1 MAGGGETELARAGA
15 IEVVLPTVPHLLAR
29 VREAVAGW
37 AVAPRIVVEPA
48 EKWAAFRSARAA
60 LAASGTVTLE
70 LALSGVPTVAAYRL
84 HLLEAIIARMIRI
97 QSRLQSVILANLVLG
112 ENAVPELLQE
122 KCTPERLVEAL
133 VPLLSDSPERARQ
146 IEAFARLDR
155 IMGGAA
161 PSAKAASIVLEVA
174 RAAASDLPQG
184 GARQGRLAGP
194 DGRSDMARQC

>member
-1 MAGGGETELARAGA
+1 
-15 IEVVLPTVPHLLAR
+15 
-29 VREAVAGW
+29 
-37 AVAPRIVVEPA
+37 
-48 EKWAAFRSARAA
+48 
-60 LAASGTVTLE
+60 
-70 LALSGVPTVAAYRL
+70 VPTVAAYRL

>member
-1 MAGGGETELARAGA
+1 
-15 IEVVLPTVPHLLAR
+15 
-29 VREAVAGW
+29 
-37 AVAPRIVVEPA
+37 
-48 EKWAAFRSARAA
+48 
-60 LAASGTVTLE
+60 
-70 LALSGVPTVAAYRL
+70 
-84 HLLEAIIARMIRI
+84 
-97 QSRLQSVILANLVLG
+97 VILANLVLG